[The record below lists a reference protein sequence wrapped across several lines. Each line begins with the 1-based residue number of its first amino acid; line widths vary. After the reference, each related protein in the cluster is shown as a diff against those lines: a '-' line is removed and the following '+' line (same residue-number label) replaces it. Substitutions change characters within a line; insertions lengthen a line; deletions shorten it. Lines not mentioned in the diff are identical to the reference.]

1 MKKKIIIGL
10 LSVVVL
16 LLVNQILYFAKVQ
29 YICDEKINSGKDLNL
44 YETVSALQAHCAL
57 WMFGWIIEPNTARAC
72 FDKQF
77 FIYDPV
83 IVPSLPEDDEIITA
97 AKQKLLKG
105 IANEVR
111 LTWKDYSSKC
121 AIYLNG
127 STISIMENE
136 GTKAFLYEIP
146 LDYKPGIVNI
156 GGIDLSETVFDY
168 LENKGL
174 LAVYTS
180 HRTQKIRP

>member
-83 IVPSLPEDDEIITA
+83 IMPPLPKDDDVIRN
-97 AKQKLLKG
+97 AKRKLLSNK
-105 IANEVR
+105 ASKVR
-111 LTWKDYSSKC
+111 LTWKSYTSPCS
-121 AIYLNG
+121 IYFNG
-127 STISIMENE
+127 STISIFEDE
-136 GTKAFLYEIP
+136 GRKVFLYEVP
-146 LDYKPGIVNI
+146 LDYKPGMVNI
-156 GGIDLSETVFDY
+156 CGVKLSETVFDY

-180 HRTQKIRP
+180 HRIQKIRP

>member
-77 FIYDPV
+77 FIYDP
-83 IVPSLPEDDEIITA
+83 IIMPSLPKDDDVIRN
-97 AKQKLLKG
+97 AKRKLLSNK
-105 IANEVR
+105 ASKVR
-111 LTWKDYSSKC
+111 LTWKSYTSPCSM
-121 AIYLNG
+121 YFNG
-127 STISIMENE
+127 STISIFEDE
-136 GTKAFLYEIP
+136 GKKVFLYEVP
-146 LDYKPGIVNI
+146 LDYKPGMINI
-156 GGIDLSETVFDY
+156 CGIKLSETVFDY

-180 HRTQKIRP
+180 HRIQKIHP